1 MVSVRW
7 HQRFENFLGA
17 LASLED
23 TASLMTQ
30 RALSELEKA
39 GAVQQFEVCWEA
51 GWKVM
56 RDYLFAAGNPVA
68 VPVPINVIRAAF
80 EANIIADGDAW
91 VEAMKARNI
100 MSHEYDCAAF
110 TQTVDKISIEYL
122 PLLQSLRSKLKAE
135 RDAGN

>member
-1 MVSVRW
+1 MAIIRW

-23 TASLMTQ
+23 TAVLMSK
-30 RALSELEKA
+30 RALSDLEKA

-51 GWKVM
+51 GWKTM
-56 RDYLFAAGNPVA
+56 RDYLFSAGSPVEVPVA
-68 VPVPINVIRAAF
+68 INVIRASF

-91 VEAMKARNI
+91 VSAMKARNI
-100 MSHEYDCAAF
+100 MSHEYDRDAF
-110 TQTVDKISIEYL
+110 TRTVDKISIEYL
-122 PLLQSLRSKLKAE
+122 PLLQSLRSKLQAE